1 VDKWYVIQAK
11 PRQEGVACENLER
24 QGFYCFYP
32 RIRRRKRCLGKT
44 NHLLEAYFPGYL
56 FIRLDM
62 GSDNISPIRSTIGVV
77 QLVKIGETAVSVP
90 NSVMQQLFLR
100 FDHEAVFDITK
111 AAFSKGQKINVDE
124 GILSSTEA
132 MFDSFKGKDRSYI
145 LMNILGRQTRVS
157 TPTASLFVA

>member
-11 PRQEGVACENLER
+11 PRQEAIACENLER
-24 QGFYCFYP
+24 QGIHCFYP
-32 RIRRRKRCLGKT
+32 RIRRRKGRQGKIIY
-44 NHLLEAYFPGYL
+44 LLEAYFSGYL

-62 GSDNISPIRSTIGVV
+62 ALDDISPIRSTIGVA
-77 QLVKIGETAVSVP
+77 QLVKIGEGAVPVP
-90 NSVMQQLFLR
+90 NQVMQQLFLR

-111 AAFSKGQKINVDE
+111 TAFSKGQKINVDE